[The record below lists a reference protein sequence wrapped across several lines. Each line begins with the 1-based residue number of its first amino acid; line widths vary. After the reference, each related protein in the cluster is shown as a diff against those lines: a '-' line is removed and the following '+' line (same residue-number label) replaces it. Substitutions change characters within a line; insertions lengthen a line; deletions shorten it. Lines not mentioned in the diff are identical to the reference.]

1 MNMNTPI
8 PKMTKIQEHFED
20 SNLELNLT
28 KDADG
33 HYLDE
38 VARYAWMNWMAA
50 YSFGREHQ
58 ANIANKAIEIALAE
72 QQAQKA
78 LESLPENLILPES
91 KAALGDWIDS
101 EQETCI
107 KQAQP
112 EPVDL
117 QHKQTFITQNELKTL
132 LLYSEETGQ
141 FTWRVCSGSKK
152 QGAVAGTL
160 TEKGYVRIKL
170 KGMKYYAHRL
180 AWMYAYGSFPINEI
194 DHVNHCRAD
203 NRLSNLRE
211 ASRMQN
217 TSNTLQNTSGC
228 VGVHWD
234 NAKQKWRARIQK
246 EGNSICLG
254 TFSDIQDAVNARKQA
269 EDTYYGHN
277 SYPLGNTPATDN
289 HAALRAEYAKQVKEG
304 TTGFYLWE
312 FQSDGFPKQT
322 PTHYAPEFRA
332 HAKYFCTD
340 ISCMVAKQGEP
351 AKRMLRTEAQALQ
364 RSLGDAVEWLTPYKS
379 NLKGRKVFAFCEQ
392 GTYTYAPKAL
402 KQVSW
407 SDMPVGV
414 MTNKGELREV
424 FMATYGDN
432 RQQAT
437 VEVAM
442 PTASSQKSPRHF
454 YCTDL
459 TLAPASEQP
468 WIAVQRNEDGVAIR
482 EKAVTTGLCIELHHT
497 REKYK
502 ITGIAKGYVL
512 GGAV

>member
-1 MNMNTPI
+1 MNI
-8 PKMTKIQEHFED
+8 PQMTKIQAHFEN

-112 EPVDL
+112 EPVD
-117 QHKQTFITQNELKTL
+117 
-132 LLYSEETGQ
+132 
-141 FTWRVCSGSKK
+141 
-152 QGAVAGTL
+152 
-160 TEKGYVRIKL
+160 
-170 KGMKYYAHRL
+170 
-180 AWMYAYGSFPINEI
+180 P
-194 DHVNHCRAD
+194 
-203 NRLSNLRE
+203 
-211 ASRMQN
+211 
-217 TSNTLQNTSGC
+217 
-228 VGVHWD
+228 
-234 NAKQKWRARIQK
+234 
-246 EGNSICLG
+246 
-254 TFSDIQDAVNARKQA
+254 
-269 EDTYYGHN
+269 
-277 SYPLGNTPATDN
+277 

-312 FQSDGFPKQT
+312 FQSDGFPKKT

-379 NLKGRKVFAFCEQ
+379 NLKGWEVFAFSEQ

-407 SDMPVGV
+407 TG
-414 MTNKGELREV
+414 
-424 FMATYGDN
+424 
-432 RQQAT
+432 
-437 VEVAM
+437 
-442 PTASSQKSPRHF
+442 
-454 YCTDL
+454 
-459 TLAPASEQP
+459 
-468 WIAVQRNEDGVAIR
+468 IR
-482 EKAVTTGLCIELHHT
+482 EDVIALLKEFGLLKE
-497 REKYK
+497 
-502 ITGIAKGYVL
+502 
-512 GGAV
+512 GAA